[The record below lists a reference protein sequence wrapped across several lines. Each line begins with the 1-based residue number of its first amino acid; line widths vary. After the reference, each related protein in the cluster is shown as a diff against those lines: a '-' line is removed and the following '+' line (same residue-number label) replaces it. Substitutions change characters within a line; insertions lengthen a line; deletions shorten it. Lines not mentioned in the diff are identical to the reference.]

1 MLSSTYQMGSEISSK
16 AAEMD
21 PDNRL
26 LSHMNR
32 RRLDAEEIRDGMLA
46 LTGQL
51 DLTVGGTLQSGFGT
65 DGENS
70 SGRLSINPDTSV
82 RRTVYLPIRRSNL
95 PSLFNLFDFGD
106 ATTPGEGRARTNV
119 SPQALYMMN
128 GEAVG
133 KRSRELARNSSGR
146 QCATDDQRIALA
158 YQRTLGRTPTAEESR
173 ESLDYVESYRSKSLA
188 AAQASGAVTTPSP
201 GCLAKFLPCT
211 AVVE

>member
-1 MLSSTYQMGSEISSK
+1 
-16 AAEMD
+16 
-21 PDNRL
+21 
-26 LSHMNR
+26 
-32 RRLDAEEIRDGMLA
+32 LDAEEIRDGMLA

-70 SGRLSINPDTSV
+70 GGRLSINPDTSV

-106 ATTPGEGRARTNV
+106 ATTSGEGRARTNV

-133 KRSRELARNSSGR
+133 KRSRELARSLLEGNSS
-146 QCATDDQRIALA
+146 DDQRIALA
-158 YQRTLGRTPTAEESR
+158 YQRTLGRAPSAEEVR
-173 ESLDYVESYRSKSLA
+173 ESLGYVEAYKSKSVA
-188 AAQASGAVTTPSP
+188 AAQASGALTTPNVDGWQSF
-201 GCLAKFLPCT
+201 CRVLLSSNEFIY
-211 AVVE
+211 VD

>member
-1 MLSSTYQMGSEISSK
+1 MLSSAYQMGPDISSK
-16 AAEMD
+16 GAEVD

-32 RRLDAEEIRDGMLA
+32 RILDAEEIRDGMLA

-51 DLTVGGTLQSGFGT
+51 DLTVGGTLQAGFGT

-106 ATTPGEGRARTNV
+106 ATTSSEGRARTNV

-133 KRSRELARNSSGR
+133 KRFWKE
-146 QCATDDQRIALA
+146 ATA
-158 YQRTLGRTPTAEESR
+158 TTR
-173 ESLDYVESYRSKSLA
+173 ESHWPISERLGVLRPQRKFA
-188 AAQASGAVTTPSP
+188 KRWVT
-201 GCLAKFLPCT
+201 
-211 AVVE
+211 